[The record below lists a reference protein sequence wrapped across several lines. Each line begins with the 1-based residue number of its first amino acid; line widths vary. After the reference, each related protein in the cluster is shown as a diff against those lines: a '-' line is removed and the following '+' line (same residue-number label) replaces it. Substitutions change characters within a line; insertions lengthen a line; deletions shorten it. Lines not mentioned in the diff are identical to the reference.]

1 MRTHMVIHV
10 GLLFAAFH
18 PRPACSQVPDR
29 PSLLQ
34 LNRRLLE
41 SVFLR
46 QDTSLLA
53 ATAVPDLLVVPPG
66 GIVENKRQLLAGVRN
81 TVMDSVRIDD
91 EQVVGDSATAV
102 VVARVTR
109 LGPVPGG
116 VGTGR
121 MRIMNVYVRSQGRWR
136 LLARSVTPCIE
147 RAVAAGRC

>member
-1 MRTHMVIHV
+1 MRTHAVIHV
-10 GLLFAAFH
+10 ILLVAALH
-18 PRPACSQVPDR
+18 SRPASGQVSDR
-29 PSLLQ
+29 QALLQ
-34 LNRRLLE
+34 LNRQLLE

-66 GIVENKRQLLAGVRN
+66 GIVENKRQLLAGARN
-81 TVMDSVRIDD
+81 TVMDSVRVDD
-91 EQVVGDSATAV
+91 EQVIGDSATAV

-109 LGPVPGG
+109 LGPVPGDA
-116 VGTGR
+116 GTGR